1 MFRLWHSSILK
12 VPLTCQFVSLNPKQD
27 AVVFFRVIDGEKLGF
42 QLIGEEFEQAVFDV
56 SFVFGVAKT
65 HFVPS
70 RRGIRTICS
79 GAQAKDVTHW
89 VHWTADMKL
98 NNLFSYMAIQSEFV
112 TKESDKGRGS
122 EYVSVSEGR
131 YVGLLTY
138 DVS

>member
-1 MFRLWHSSILK
+1 MTHNFAQSLVTRTGKAQRQLQKCSVSDTLPSCK
-12 VPLTCQFVSLNPKQD
+12 FPLTCQFVSLNPKQD

-79 GAQAKDVTHW
+79 GAQAKDVTH
-89 VHWTADMKL
+89 
-98 NNLFSYMAIQSEFV
+98 
-112 TKESDKGRGS
+112 
-122 EYVSVSEGR
+122 
-131 YVGLLTY
+131 
-138 DVS
+138 